1 MKKFLMATA
10 TLAMLST
17 AVLADQNTENMNKMD
32 ELRKMKYSMMME
44 MNEAMMETLKKQ
56 EAMLSNYQKILK
68 TMMEN
73 ETNN

>member
-44 MNEAMMETLKKQ
+44 MNEALMESLKKQ